1 MLVKN
6 WMSKPVITVDL
17 NDSMHDAVNLIK
29 KYSIRMLPVTEKG
42 ELVGVISDRDLKKAS
57 ASDATLLKEYDIQY
71 LIARIKIKEIMTRD
85 TISVPFDYT
94 IEETAEVL
102 LSNKISGVPVTND
115 KGELVGII
123 TQTDLFN
130 VIFSLTGVAKKGI
143 QFALK
148 LIDTPKCIQQITDII
163 RNYGSRVSSILTSCE
178 RVPPGYSMV
187 YIRIFDIDQPSL
199 QRLIEEIREKATIIY
214 IVDHDRGERY
224 IYESEDTGYSIANF

>member
-17 NDSMHDAVNLIK
+17 NDSMQDAVNLVK
-29 KYSIRMLPVTEKG
+29 KHSIRMLPVTE
-42 ELVGVISDRDLKKAS
+42 
-57 ASDATLLKEYDIQY
+57 
-71 LIARIKIKEIMTRD
+71 
-85 TISVPFDYT
+85 
-94 IEETAEVL
+94 
-102 LSNKISGVPVTND
+102 

-148 LIDTPKCIQQITDII
+148 LIDTPRCIQQITDII
-163 RNYGSRVSSILTSCE
+163 RNYGSQVSSILTSCE

-214 IVDHDRGERY
+214 IVDHDIGKRY
-224 IYESEDTGYSIANF
+224 IYESEDTDYSISNF

>member
-115 KGELVGII
+115 KGELVGIV

-163 RNYGSRVSSILTSCE
+163 RNYGRRVSSILTSCE
-178 RVPPGYSMV
+178 RIPP
-187 YIRIFDIDQPSL
+187 RI
-199 QRLIEEIREKATIIY
+199 
-214 IVDHDRGERY
+214 
-224 IYESEDTGYSIANF
+224 